1 MGRGTMS
8 EWMSAK
14 VGRCPPQTQ
23 TDRRFCDR
31 VDYSLTELD
40 GAEDAYIPNFTFR
53 TAGLITPHRR

>member
-1 MGRGTMS
+1 
-8 EWMSAK
+8 MSAK